1 MDVIKAKLD
10 IVFKK
15 LFTSD
20 DEVLKSFVADILDI
34 SKSDIKQIKVENP
47 NILPSMIDGKQSQL
61 DLKMSV
67 DDKIVNIEI
76 QLCNKGNFPDRSV
89 YYWSK
94 MFSDELKKSED
105 YAELKRTICINIL
118 DFKLFDD
125 SSAYSKFLLLEE
137 TRHELLTDKCA
148 IMFLEL
154 VKVNNKVDK
163 NDRKKLWL
171 QLLNAETEEEL
182 DMLEKTG
189 VPEIQKAVVILHE
202 MSADEQ
208 MRELARLREKAILDE
223 KSAINYARSEGRE
236 EERQAIIARMRE
248 DGLSEEQIQKYIN

>member
-118 DFKLFDD
+118 DFKLFNCG
-125 SSAYSKFLLLEE
+125 SAYSKFLLLEE
-137 TRHELLTDKCA
+137 KRHDLLTDKCA

-154 VKVNNKVDK
+154 VKVDNEIDK

-171 QLLNAETEEEL
+171 QLIKAETKEEL

-202 MSADEQ
+202 MNADEQ
-208 MRELARLREKAILDE
+208 MREMARLREKAILDE
-223 KSAINYARSEGRE
+223 KSAMNFARKQERE
-236 EERQAIIARMRE
+236 AIIARMRE
-248 DGLSEEQIQKYIN
+248 DGLSEEQIQKYIK